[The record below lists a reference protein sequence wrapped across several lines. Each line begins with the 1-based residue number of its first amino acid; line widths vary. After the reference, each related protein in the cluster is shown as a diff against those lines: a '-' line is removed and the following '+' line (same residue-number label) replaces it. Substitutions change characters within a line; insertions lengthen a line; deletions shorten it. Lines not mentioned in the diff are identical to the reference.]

1 LLETNVAADSL
12 PPAAGT
18 ENADAMR
25 RCPDAPLLFC
35 AARRALREV
44 RNAQLR
50 LGAGKRLKCQG
61 VSTALPLTAIMI
73 SG

>member
-1 LLETNVAADSL
+1 MRCAAALLR
-12 PPAAGT
+12 G
-18 ENADAMR
+18 
-25 RCPDAPLLFC
+25 

-50 LGAGKRLKCQG
+50 HGTGQRLKCQG

-73 SG
+73 SR